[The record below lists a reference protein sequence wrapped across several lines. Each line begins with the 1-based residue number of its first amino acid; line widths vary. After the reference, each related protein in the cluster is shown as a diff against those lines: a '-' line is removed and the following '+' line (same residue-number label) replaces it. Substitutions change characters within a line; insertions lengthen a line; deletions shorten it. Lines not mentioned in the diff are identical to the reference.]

1 MPHVWPP
8 WPVESFGG
16 GRTMQPAGVL
26 HPLFGGGRMVT
37 TVSVAQIGALV
48 GDPARLAML
57 QALMDGRALTASE
70 LAQTA
75 GITPQTASG
84 HLAQLSAAS
93 LVTVAKQGRH
103 RYHRLATP
111 QVAQLLESLMLVASD
126 AAGPKP
132 RTGPRDARLR
142 LARTCY
148 DHIAGWLGV
157 SLADTLTARSWVE
170 IADDG
175 ALVTPEGLHHLA
187 ALGIDAGTGIAG
199 SGRAKPLC
207 RPCLDWSE
215 RRPHLAG
222 RLGAALCMHCLQ
234 QGWIRKQSGSRA
246 LDVTPAGWRAFQD
259 MFDIRQPSASA

>member
-1 MPHVWPP
+1 
-8 WPVESFGG
+8 
-16 GRTMQPAGVL
+16 
-26 HPLFGGGRMVT
+26 MVT

-48 GDPARLAML
+48 GDPARVAML
-57 QALMDGRALTASE
+57 QALMDGRALAASE
-70 LAQTA
+70 LAQAA

-84 HLAQLSAAS
+84 HLAQLAAAS
-93 LVTVAKQGRH
+93 LVTVVKQGRH

-111 QVAQLLESLMLVASD
+111 QVARLLESLMLVASD

-148 DHIAGWLGV
+148 DHVAGWLGV
-157 SLADTLTARSWVE
+157 SLADTLTARGWVE
-170 IADDG
+170 IADDA

-187 ALGIDAGTGIAG
+187 VLGIDMDANAARG
-199 SGRAKPLC
+199 GRAKPFC

-222 RLGAALCMHCLQ
+222 RLGTALCAHCLD
-234 QGWIRKQSGSRA
+234 QGWIRRRPGTRA
-246 LDVTPAGWRAFQD
+246 LDVTPTGWRALYD
-259 MFDIRQPSASA
+259 TFDIRQPSTSA